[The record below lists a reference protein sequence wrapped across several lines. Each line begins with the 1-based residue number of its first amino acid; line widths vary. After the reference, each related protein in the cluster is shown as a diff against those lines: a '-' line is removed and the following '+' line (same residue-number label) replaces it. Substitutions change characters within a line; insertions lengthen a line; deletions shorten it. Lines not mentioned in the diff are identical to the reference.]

1 MHILVQ
7 EEGSI
12 ATVPTAVGVALRTLE
27 KFSERLLEDLL
38 LDKDRRLNTVQSES
52 IIIVNQVVDLN
63 TTDPKNEII
72 ELPLKTG
79 RKYSVSLSLPLDVA
93 KDLSMDDGRLAVR
106 YEYTCCMILT
116 GIM

>member
-1 MHILVQ
+1 MHIIIQ

-38 LDKDRRLNTVQSES
+38 LDEDRSLNTVQSES

-93 KDLSMDDGRLAVR
+93 KDLSMNDERLAVS
-106 YEYTCCMILT
+106 YEYTSVI
-116 GIM
+116 I